1 MQFYMHEEMPP
12 PPKGSK
18 PVNINF
24 PICAMLLAVASAIV
38 MVAFGDCKP
47 SSNAAAFTCTRSPP
61 SCSLSG
67 SA

>member
-18 PVNINF
+18 PVNIIF

-38 MVAFGDCKP
+38 MVASAGCKP
-47 SSNAAAFTCTRSPP
+47 SSNAAAFTCTRSP
-61 SCSLSG
+61 SFVLLV
-67 SA
+67 